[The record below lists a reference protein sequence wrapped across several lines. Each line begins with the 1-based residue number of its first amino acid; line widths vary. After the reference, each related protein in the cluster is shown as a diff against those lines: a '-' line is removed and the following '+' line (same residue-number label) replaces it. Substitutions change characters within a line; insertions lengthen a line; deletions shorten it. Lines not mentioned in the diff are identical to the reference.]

1 MTYLHILHRIRRL
14 GTIIGVLGTESD
26 GVRGCLANIAF
37 SGIVPSPSMI
47 QSISTDLECEA
58 LIIIGNAEGR
68 LTHDILHC
76 PFQVKH
82 AGCLITPRELV

>member
-14 GTIIGVLGTESD
+14 DTIIGVLGTESD

-47 QSISTDLECEA
+47 QSISTDPDPEA
-58 LIIIGNAEGR
+58 FVVISKVCLLIISSIVR
-68 LTHDILHC
+68 S
-76 PFQVKH
+76 
-82 AGCLITPRELV
+82 R

>member
-14 GTIIGVLGTESD
+14 DTIIGVLGTESD

-47 QSISTDLECEA
+47 QSISTDPDPEA
-58 LIIIGNAEGR
+58 FVVISK
-68 LTHDILHC
+68 
-76 PFQVKH
+76 VY
-82 AGCLITPRELV
+82 